1 MHTEEN
7 GTETHLDKIE
17 ARAGSRNK
25 TNRNALVAGL
35 LLVVVAFIVVVAFGY
50 LQTDRSGADE
60 VTPEKVA
67 ATQGAG

>member
-1 MHTEEN
+1 MHTEKH

-35 LLVVVAFIVVVAFGY
+35 LIIIVVFAIIVGGGF
-50 LQTDRSGADE
+50 LQTDRTGADD
-60 VTPEKVA
+60 VKPESA
-67 ATQGAG
+67 ATQGAQ

>member
-1 MHTEEN
+1 MHTEKH

-35 LLVVVAFIVVVAFGY
+35 LIIIVVFAFIVGGGF
-50 LQTDRSGADE
+50 LQTDRTGADD
-60 VTPEKVA
+60 VKPESA
-67 ATQGAG
+67 ATQGAQ